1 MNNVI
6 KRTVPFFPFFLLTI
20 ILVSSCVSQVQ
31 ENKNENQG
39 YINCDQL
46 YNNAVYYIG
55 RYQYNN
61 NKDYLRQAL
70 LCVDSINCDD
80 YITHVFGIKFF
91 VHINL
96 KEFDEC
102 YELIQKANDSVFPYP
117 YSRVMCQ
124 KLLDAKCYEAKG
136 KTEKMKE
143 SFDDAEALVITYI
156 KEYGTKESLFDYRAI
171 LLYEGLSDKEKEVK
185 WNQIKEMNLVDSLW
199 IDYLIEKPIYDS
211 NSSVN

>member
-1 MNNVI
+1 
-6 KRTVPFFPFFLLTI
+6 
-20 ILVSSCVSQVQ
+20 
-31 ENKNENQG
+31 
-39 YINCDQL
+39 
-46 YNNAVYYIG
+46 
-55 RYQYNN
+55 
-61 NKDYLRQAL
+61 
-70 LCVDSINCDD
+70 
-80 YITHVFGIKFF
+80 
-91 VHINL
+91 
-96 KEFDEC
+96 
-102 YELIQKANDSVFPYP
+102 
-117 YSRVMCQ
+117 MCQ

>member
-1 MNNVI
+1 MRSIVLSSI
-6 KRTVPFFPFFLLTI
+6 YLLI
-20 ILVSSCVSQVQ
+20 VILVSSCVSQVQ
-31 ENKNENQG
+31 ESKNENQA
-39 YINCDQL
+39 YVDCDQL

-61 NKDYLRQAL
+61 TNKDYLRQAL

-80 YITHVFGIKFF
+80 YMTHVFGIKFF
-91 VHINL
+91 VLINL

-117 YSRVMCQ
+117 YSREMCQ

-156 KEYGTKESLFDYRAI
+156 KGHKTKESLFDYRAI

-185 WNQIKEMNLVDSLW
+185 WNHLKEMNLVDSLW
-199 IDYLIEKPIYDS
+199 IDYLIEKPVYDS